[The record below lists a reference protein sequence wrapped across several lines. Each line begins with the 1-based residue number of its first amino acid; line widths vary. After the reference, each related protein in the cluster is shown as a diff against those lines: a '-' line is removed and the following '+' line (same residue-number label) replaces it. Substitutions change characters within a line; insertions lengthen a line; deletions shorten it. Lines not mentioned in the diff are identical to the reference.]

1 MPLIGG
7 CLSLV
12 TASGPRA
19 HRARLHIFD
28 RERWP
33 VHATAAC
40 AGDELPAFCRA
51 PRSIFSRPPSKLSVA
66 PRLPCSST
74 THTIHLVRRL
84 SSATCFDRRHGIAWC
99 PFQLPLHW
107 RRRVACSFSPS
118 SPLFGASC
126 RVSTPRLA
134 DRPRKSPRP
143 RSRPE
148 QPPPIATWTRRTTR
162 QTSGWMHMA
171 AICFTSSTS

>member
-1 MPLIGG
+1 
-7 CLSLV
+7 
-12 TASGPRA
+12 
-19 HRARLHIFD
+19 
-28 RERWP
+28 

-99 PFQLPLHW
+99 PFQLPLSLASSS
-107 RRRVACSFSPS
+107 RLFFFPVIPIVRRVLSGFHSEA
-118 SPLFGASC
+118 
-126 RVSTPRLA
+126 R
-134 DRPRKSPRP
+134 RPTAQIS
-143 RSRPE
+143 
-148 QPPPIATWTRRTTR
+148 
-162 QTSGWMHMA
+162 QTSFPA
-171 AICFTSSTS
+171 